1 MLFDAARAASR
12 VPELTSRVTTASDSI
27 ASSIMDDDLERE
39 QSLPRHVRARSISA
53 PLRLDLTGAA
63 IDVSRAGVDPR
74 DRESATPQAT
84 TAKSTH
90 AKEAR
95 RNVPEAPAISLPRQR
110 DAVRHFAM
118 DLGGSLV
125 KLVYFS
131 PGGLDEHGEPR
142 GGRLHFRKFASSHL
156 EDCMEFIEFKK
167 LHEGGSGG
175 DAPGAREGDGE
186 GDGVTVKATGGG
198 AYKFHRAFQE
208 RLGITLEKEDEMAC
222 AVAGANFLLQTIRDE
237 AFSYR
242 DDKKEFIG
250 KDELTQESLY
260 PYLLVNIGSG
270 VSIIK
275 VDKDGHER
283 VSGSNIGGG
292 TFWGLCR
299 LLTGLKDYDEMLKLS
314 AEADNAKVD
323 MLVGDIY
330 GGRDYPK
337 IGLSSETI
345 ASSFGRVVMDE
356 GSLEDYSKAD
366 ITLSLLRM
374 ISYNIAHIATMNAV
388 KYGLKRI
395 FFGGYFIRNHAY
407 TMNTISFAVDF
418 WSKGEMKAMFLRHE
432 GFLGALGAFLSDV
445 EAQKNLSS
453 ASQGSWIEK
462 FIKCSVPQMTKGMER
477 KRSSR
482 NSLSSK
488 NVVSPTRPARRSFN
502 DSVLNDAMEHIEVDR
517 PLSSSSIP
525 ENDGDVVENV
535 EGTKSGLQTPDS
547 LSSDEVDVDR
557 RSEDPTQLLNSAG
570 LQVGVLHLEPALQE
584 FPLLRKGHVYDPNLF
599 DMLENTTE
607 REYWLDTLER
617 LQPGLVARCLAND
630 AHSADVQERADSF
643 NNVFQAHLSRLREE
657 PAAYGRIG
665 LADLFEMREECLR
678 FFNFHDLYVEVKKQE
693 NESALLVL
701 PDLLQEIDSLGDD
714 ERLLAIVE
722 GVLAGNIFDWGS
734 QGTLDLYRNGTI
746 LEIYRK
752 ARSTVNRPWA
762 VDHYDALRER
772 FNGPNKKVYRKALLF
787 CDNSGA
793 DIILGMLPFARELLK
808 RGTSVALVANSL
820 PAINDITVTELRAV
834 LQSASTL
841 DDTIKAAL
849 AAAHGNASDHP
860 KLTVVSS
867 GSGSPCIDFR
877 RLSFDVCVAAR
888 DADLIV
894 LEGMGRAIHT
904 NYHAKFACDTLKLAM
919 IKNARLAIKLV
930 GEGGKMWDS
939 VCLFDAADA

>member
-1 MLFDAARAASR
+1 MSDAEPS
-12 VPELTSRVTTASDSI
+12 
-27 ASSIMDDDLERE
+27 
-39 QSLPRHVRARSISA
+39 ARSGPSDVRHARNRSLSA
-53 PLRLDLTGAA
+53 PLRIDITDAA
-63 IDVSRAGVDPR
+63 IDPPGQSNRPDARNAADAPGSRSPLR
-74 DRESATPQAT
+74 
-84 TAKSTH
+84 H
-90 AKEAR
+90 ASSSSK
-95 RNVPEAPAISLPRQR
+95 PEAPAIALPRQR

-131 PGGLDEHGEPR
+131 PSGTDASGR
-142 GGRLHFRKFASSHL
+142 AVAGGRLHFRKFPSAHL
-156 EDCMEFIEFKK
+156 NDCMDFIEFKK
-167 LHEGGSGG
+167 LHVGGSGTT
-175 DAPGAREGDGE
+175 EGDGE
-186 GDGVTVKATGGG
+186 DGGVTVKATGGG
-198 AYKFHRAFQE
+198 AYKFSKTFQD
-208 RLGITLEKEDEMAC
+208 RLGITLQKEDEMAC
-222 AVAGANFLLQTIRDE
+222 AVAGANFLLETIRDE
-237 AFSYR
+237 AFTYT
-242 DDKKEFIG
+242 DDEKAFIS
-250 KDELTQESLY
+250 KDALTRESLF

-314 AEADNAKVD
+314 AQADNAKVD

-330 GGRDYPK
+330 GGRDYPN

-374 ISYNIAHIATMNAV
+374 ISYNIAHISTMNAV

-418 WSKGEMKAMFLRHE
+418 WSKGSLKASFLRHE
-432 GFLGALGAFLSDV
+432 GFLGALGAFLQDV
-445 EAQKNLSS
+445 EAQKNLSN
-453 ASQGSWIEK
+453 AAQQGTWIEK
-462 FIKCSVPQMTKGMER
+462 FIKCSVPPTGMDR
-477 KRSSR
+477 KRSARTSH
-482 NSLSSK
+482 SSK
-488 NVVSPTRPARRSFN
+488 ASLTTPATPPRARRDSEEETIGEAMRKVSFDGALRTYSN
-502 DSVLNDAMEHIEVDR
+502 DNLANVRVPRVA
-517 PLSSSSIP
+517 
-525 ENDGDVVENV
+525 GDVASSE
-535 EGTKSGLQTPDS
+535 EHSSGEETP
-547 LSSDEVDVDR
+547 SDR
-557 RSEDPTQLLNSAG
+557 NDPTQLLNSAG
-570 LQVGVLHLEPALQE
+570 LQVGVLHLEPTLE
-584 FPLLRKGHVYDPNLF
+584 TFPLLREGRDYDPNIF
-599 DMLENTTE
+599 DMLTNTTE
-607 REYWLDTLER
+607 RDYWLDTLER
-617 LQPGLVARCLAND
+617 LQSGLV
-630 AHSADVQERADSF
+630 ERALVSEPSSSDAKERAENF
-643 NNVFQAHLSRLREE
+643 DNVFKSHLSRLREE

-678 FFNFHDLYVEVKKQE
+678 FFRFNDVYEDVKKQE

-701 PDLLQEIDSLGDD
+701 PDLLAEIDSLNDD

-746 LEIYRK
+746 LEIYRN

-762 VDHYDALRER
+762 IDDYDALRDR
-772 FNGPNKKVYRKALLF
+772 LNAPNAKQYRKALLF

-808 RGTSVALVANSL
+808 RGTSVVLVANSL
-820 PAINDITVTELRAV
+820 PAINDITATELTGI
-834 LQSASTL
+834 LQATKSL
-841 DDTIKAAL
+841 DSQLEIAIDSGAL
-849 AAAHGNASDHP
+849 S
-860 KLTVVSS
+860 VVSS
-867 GSGSPCIDFR
+867 GSGSPCLDFR
-877 RLSFDVCVAAR
+877 RLSNEACVAAR

-904 NYHAKFACDTLKLAM
+904 NYRAQFSCDTIKLAM
-919 IKNARLAIKLV
+919 IKNQRLAEKLFGPR
-930 GEGGKMWDS
+930 GEIWDC
-939 VCLFDAADA
+939 VVRFEAA

>member
-1 MLFDAARAASR
+1 M
-12 VPELTSRVTTASDSI
+12 TSATTADFI
-27 ASSIMDDDLERE
+27 ASSIMDDDRELEPE
-39 QSLPRHVRARSISA
+39 LPRHVRARSISA

-63 IDVSRAGVDPR
+63 IDVSRAGADPR
-74 DRESATPQAT
+74 DRESSAPQAT
-84 TAKSTH
+84 TATH
-90 AKEAR
+90 AQTDVAR

-142 GGRLHFRKFASSHL
+142 GGRLHFRKFASAHL

-175 DAPGAREGDGE
+175 DAQSARDGDGE

-275 VDKDGHER
+275 VDKDRHER

-462 FIKCSVPQMTKGMER
+462 FIKCSVPQMTKGIER

-488 NVVSPTRPARRSFN
+488 ANVVSPTRPARRSFN
-502 DSVLNDAMEHIEVDR
+502 DSVINDAMERIEIDR
-517 PLSSSSIP
+517 ALSSSSIP
-525 ENDGDVVENV
+525 ENDGASVEDV
-535 EGTKSGLQTPDS
+535 EGIKSGVKTPDS
-547 LSSDEVDVDR
+547 LSSDEVTVER
-557 RSEDPTQLLNSAG
+557 RGEDPTQLLNSAG

-630 AHSADVQERADSF
+630 TSSDDVQERANSF
-643 NNVFQAHLSRLREE
+643 NNVFKAHLSRLREE

-678 FFNFHDLYVEVKKQE
+678 FFNFHDLYVDVKKQE

-701 PDLLQEIDSLGDD
+701 PDLLQEIDSLDDD

-772 FNGPNKKVYRKALLF
+772 FNGPKKKTYRKALLF

-793 DIILGMLPFARELLK
+793 DIILGMLPLARELLK

-834 LQSASTL
+834 LQSAFEL
-841 DDTIKAAL
+841 DDTIKSAL
-849 AAAHGNASDHP
+849 DAAHGNASDHP
-860 KLTVVSS
+860 RLTVVSS

-919 IKNARLAIKLV
+919 IKNARLATQLV
-930 GEGGKMWDS
+930 GDGGKMWDS
-939 VCLFDAADA
+939 VCLFDAAVHA

>member
-1 MLFDAARAASR
+1 
-12 VPELTSRVTTASDSI
+12 
-27 ASSIMDDDLERE
+27 
-39 QSLPRHVRARSISA
+39 
-53 PLRLDLTGAA
+53 
-63 IDVSRAGVDPR
+63 
-74 DRESATPQAT
+74 
-84 TAKSTH
+84 
-90 AKEAR
+90 
-95 RNVPEAPAISLPRQR
+95 
-110 DAVRHFAM
+110 
-118 DLGGSLV
+118 
-125 KLVYFS
+125 
-131 PGGLDEHGEPR
+131 
-142 GGRLHFRKFASSHL
+142 
-156 EDCMEFIEFKK
+156 
-167 LHEGGSGG
+167 
-175 DAPGAREGDGE
+175 
-186 GDGVTVKATGGG
+186 
-198 AYKFHRAFQE
+198 
-208 RLGITLEKEDEMAC
+208 MAC

-242 DDKKEFIG
+242 DDRKEFIG
-250 KDELTQESLY
+250 KDELARESLF

-314 AEADNAKVD
+314 VEADNAKVD

-462 FIKCSVPQMTKGMER
+462 FIKCSVPQMTKGMDR
-477 KRSSR
+477 KRLSR
-482 NSLSSK
+482 TSLSSK
-488 NVVSPTRPARRSFN
+488 AGTASPSRLTPRRSFN
-502 DSVLNDAMEHIEVDR
+502 ESVINDAMERIQLDRARSGSVVDDD
-517 PLSSSSIP
+517 
-525 ENDGDVVENV
+525 NDSAGVENP
-535 EGTKSGLQTPDS
+535 ESETTSPDS
-547 LSSDEVDVDR
+547 QSSDEATVDR
-557 RSEDPTQLLNSAG
+557 RNYPAQFLNSAG

-584 FPLLRKGHVYDPNLF
+584 FPLLRKGHVYEPNLF
-599 DMLENTTE
+599 NMLENATE
-607 REYWLDTLER
+607 REYWLDTLEK
-617 LQPGLVARCLAND
+617 LQSGLVARCLT
-630 AHSADVQERADSF
+630 SDVNSDDVHDRAESF
-643 NNVFQAHLSRLREE
+643 NNVFKAHLSRLREE

-665 LADLFEMREECLR
+665 LAELFEMREECLR
-678 FFNFHDLYVEVKKQE
+678 FFNFHDLYEDVKKQE

-701 PDLLQEIDSLGDD
+701 PDLLQEIDGLEEDD
-714 ERLLAIVE
+714 RLLAIVE

-746 LEIYRK
+746 LEIYRT
-752 ARSTVNRPWA
+752 ARSSVNRPWA
-762 VDHYDALRER
+762 IDHYDALRER
-772 FNGPNKKVYRKALLF
+772 FNGPNKKQYRKALLF

-793 DIILGMLPFARELLK
+793 DVILGMIPFAREMLK
-808 RGTSVALVANSL
+808 RGASVVLVANSL
-820 PAINDITVTELRAV
+820 PAINDITATELRAV
-834 LQSASTL
+834 MRSAAAL
-841 DDTIKAAL
+841 DDTLRVAIE
-849 AAAHGNASDHP
+849 AAAANATDTP
-860 KLTVVSS
+860 TLIVVSS
-867 GSGSPCIDFR
+867 GSGSPCVDFR
-877 RLSFDVCVAAR
+877 RLSNEVCVAAR

-919 IKNARLAIKLV
+919 IKNARLAAKLV

-939 VCLFDAADA
+939 VCVFDVVQ